1 MMDRIA
7 MARMPGGSTLLL
19 YILAVFLLLG
29 GAAAVAQTSTP
40 ESADAGGYVLGPSDV
55 INVMVYGQ
63 SEFNVQTRIKPD
75 GSIVMP
81 LIGRVEAAGRN
92 TIQLADDIRKRLVSG
107 NYLRDPIVNIE
118 VTGYNSRFARV
129 VGHVGASTIV
139 PLDRNYPVLDVLL
152 KAGWVRASAS
162 RYVQLHRASDG
173 QKIQLDTDELA
184 RAGEGSDIIVQPGD
198 TLFVE
203 AAEVV
208 YLTGPAMRPGAYQLK
223 PGMTIANLLAQA
235 GGVAQTA
242 SRSKFGVTRGTA
254 DEEIVD
260 DQFVLEKDDVV
271 RVRERLF

>member
-1 MMDRIA
+1 MRRIL
-7 MARMPGGSTLLL
+7 M
-19 YILAVFLLLG
+19 VFMLLG
-29 GAAAVAQTSTP
+29 ASLASAQAATPAIDTGA
-40 ESADAGGYVLGPSDV
+40 YVLGPSDV

-63 SEFNVQTRIKPD
+63 SEFNVQTRIKSD
-75 GSIVMP
+75 GSITMP
-81 LIGRVEAAGRN
+81 LIGRVEAAGKDPLR
-92 TIQLADDIRKRLVSG
+92 LGEEIRKRLISG

-139 PLDRNYPVLDVLL
+139 PLDRDYHVLDVLL

-162 RYVQLHRASDG
+162 RYVQLHRQADG
-173 QKIQLDTDELA
+173 EKITLDTDELA
-184 RAGEGSDIIVQPGD
+184 RAGEGSDIIVRPGD

-235 GGVAQTA
+235 GGVGQTA
-242 SRSKFGVTRGTA
+242 SRSRFGVTRGTA